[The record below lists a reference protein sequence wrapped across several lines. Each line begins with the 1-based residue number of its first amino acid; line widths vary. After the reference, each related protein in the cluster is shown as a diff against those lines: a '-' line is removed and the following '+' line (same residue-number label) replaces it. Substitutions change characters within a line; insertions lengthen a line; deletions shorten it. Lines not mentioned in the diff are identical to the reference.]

1 MASTTSSRS
10 RPSVMPTSL
19 RGVGQFRKLSL
30 KFGGKLPV
38 RNKRKSAKRINGADC
53 PALLAK
59 CPRQLRNVSSP
70 GPTTQSCTNG
80 DFPVQCESPRIGG
93 DLCTHFI
100 SAICRLD
107 CRDRFEVF
115 VSALENCV
123 SRRRELALV
132 ETRFECWVSATES
145 QASHAA
151 LTIRVASR

>member
-1 MASTTSSRS
+1 MRLGWKSLLYYLADLGCALSHMDCHIWIVTPGSRHMWTAGPVAQWSELAAHNRLVGGSS
-10 RPSVMPTSL
+10 P
-19 RGVGQFRKLSL
+19 
-30 KFGGKLPV
+30 
-38 RNKRKSAKRINGADC
+38 
-53 PALLAK
+53 
-59 CPRQLRNVSSP
+59 P

-123 SRRRELALV
+123 SRRRELAL
-132 ETRFECWVSATES
+132 
-145 QASHAA
+145 
-151 LTIRVASR
+151 